1 MTPSEVKRYLSERK
15 TAPLNDI
22 ALHFD
27 SNPDAIRGILD
38 HWIRKG
44 KVKKLDGQS
53 CGGDCCGGDCGEH
66 AHKEIYQWQQ

>member
-15 TAPLNDI
+15 IAPLNDI

-27 SNPDAIRGILD
+27 MNPDAVRGLLS

-44 KVKKLDGQS
+44 KVRQVTAES
-53 CGGDCCGGDCGEH
+53 CPGKCCGSCSEH
-66 AHKEIYQWQQ
+66 QTKEIYQWLQ